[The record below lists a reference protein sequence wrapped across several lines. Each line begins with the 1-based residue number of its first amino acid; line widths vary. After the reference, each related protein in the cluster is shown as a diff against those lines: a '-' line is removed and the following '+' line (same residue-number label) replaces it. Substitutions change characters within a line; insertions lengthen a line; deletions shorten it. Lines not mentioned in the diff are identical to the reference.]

1 MDLRKIGRDDGAY
14 VDMEVQTIVGESD
27 VPDATSGTGSANGAS
42 IEGKLQ
48 AMAAKQLE
56 RHRKRMQ
63 QIRQRNATYSKTK
76 YYKKKEFVDTLKDT
90 KIKLLRDN
98 QELRASID
106 GMERTLQHIHVL
118 IALSK
123 PQQQRDVRHHL
134 MTFSSNHVV
143 GDRGTVGRLPAFIPL
158 TSSRVGASL
167 TISDRS
173 FVPPPQLSYYSTSS
187 NTGSM
192 THHPQSL
199 NETLLRAASLS
210 DPGLSFAA
218 TLPPSPW
225 TTASSSSS
233 SSLLS
238 SWRRHQP
245 LLASEMLQQPPQQH
259 GQWRQPNI
267 SVLHLGLLHRNG
279 DTVGN
284 DTTVDHCNNISDVLF
299 HCMAAEARVLNDSIV
314 SSNIDAAAVDGT
326 TTPSPLL
333 LLQPFLSLRRFES
346 TTSQYSEH
354 ASNRSSHAQ
363 YM

>member
-1 MDLRKIGRDDGAY
+1 MDLRKIGRDDGAH
-14 VDMEVQTIVGESD
+14 VDMEAQTMVGESD
-27 VPDATSGTGSANGAS
+27 VPDATSTGSANGAS

-56 RHRKRMQ
+56 RHRIRMQ
-63 QIRQRNATYSKTK
+63 QIRHRNATYSKTK
-76 YYKKKEFVDTLKDT
+76 YYKKKEFVDTLKDV
-90 KIKLLRDN
+90 KIKLLRNN

-118 IALSK
+118 ISLSK

-173 FVPPPQLSYYSTSS
+173 FVSPPQLSYYSTSS

-218 TLPPSPW
+218 TLPPTPW
-225 TTASSSSS
+225 TTASSSSPP

-267 SVLHLGLLHRNG
+267 SLLHLGLLHRNG
-279 DTVGN
+279 DSVGN
-284 DTTVDHCNNISDVLF
+284 DTTVDHCNNISDLLF
-299 HCMAAEARVLNDSIV
+299 HRAAAARVLHDSIV

-326 TTPSPLL
+326 TTTPSSSLL

-354 ASNRSSHAQ
+354 ASNRSSHIQ
-363 YM
+363 